1 MTINLIIFGLLGV
14 FIIVSSILAVTVRRM
29 MRAATFLLFVLVGTA
44 GLYLFLNYHF
54 LAGVQ
59 LAVYAGGV
67 LVLFVFAILLTS
79 EKGDKTEPQDKKRVI
94 TGIIT
99 VLAGVAVTLFILM
112 KHQFLFP
119 LNNGI
124 EGDAE
129 INMKIIGNALMGTD
143 KYQYLLPFEAL
154 SILLLACI
162 IGGLLIARKR

>member
-1 MTINLIIFGLLGV
+1 MVNLIIFCLLGV
-14 FIIVSSILAVTVRRM
+14 FIITSSILAVTSKRM

-54 LAGVQ
+54 LAVVQ

-67 LVLFVFAILLTS
+67 LVLFIFAIMLTS
-79 EKGDKTEPQDKKRVI
+79 DKGDKTESHDKRRI
-94 TGIIT
+94 ISGIFT
-99 VLAGVAVTLFILM
+99 VLAGLAVTVFILM

-119 LNNGI
+119 DNLVVD
-124 EGDAE
+124 GDQQ
-129 INMKIIGNALMGTD
+129 ISMDVIGHALMGTE

-162 IGGLLIARKR
+162 IGGILIARKR

>member
-1 MTINLIIFGLLGV
+1 MILNLMIFCLLGV
-14 FIIVSSILAVTVRRM
+14 FIITSSILAVTSKRM

-54 LAGVQ
+54 LATVQ

-67 LVLFVFAILLTS
+67 LVLFIFAILLTS
-79 EKGDKTEPQDKKRVI
+79 EKGDKTEPHDKKRI
-94 TGIIT
+94 IAGIFT
-99 VLAGVAVTLFILM
+99 VLAGLVVTLFIIM

-119 LNNGI
+119 ANLVVD
-124 EGDAE
+124 GDHE
-129 INMKIIGNALMGTD
+129 INMKIIGHALMGTE

-162 IGGLLIARKR
+162 IGGILIARKR

>member
-1 MTINLIIFGLLGV
+1 MTVNLIIFGLLGV
-14 FIIVSSILAVTVRRM
+14 FIVVSSILAVTSRRM

-94 TGIIT
+94 SGIFAA
-99 VLAGVAVTLFILM
+99 LAGVAVTLFIIL
-112 KHQFLFP
+112 KHQFLCP
-119 LNNGI
+119 SNAVI
-124 EGDAE
+124 EGDNE
-129 INMKIIGNALMGTD
+129 INMKIIGNALMGTE

>member
-1 MTINLIIFGLLGV
+1 MTVNLIIFILLGI
-14 FIIVSSILAVTVRRM
+14 FIIASSVLAVTAKRM
-29 MRAATFLLFVLVGTA
+29 MRAATYLLFVLVGTA

-54 LAGVQ
+54 LAAVQ

-67 LVLFVFAILLTS
+67 LVLFIFAIMLTS
-79 EKGDKTEPQDKKRVI
+79 EKGDTSEPHDKKKVFA
-94 TGIIT
+94 GILT
-99 VLAGVAVTLFILM
+99 FLAGAAVTLFVLL

-119 LNNGI
+119 PNAVI
-124 EGDAE
+124 DGDHQ
-129 INMKIIGNALMGTD
+129 ISMKVIGNALMGTE